1 MGLDYVSAL
10 GIFLGDFFF
19 WFLTTIYVKKCNG
32 NLIVQIM
39 LVAGLTNMCDFVSKY
54 FAPQH
59 FSNVLVAFLAAAT
72 GTGAAM
78 LYDRR
83 AKKKQK
89 QKNKLYVLPL
99 AKKTAENR

>member
-1 MGLDYVSAL
+1 VGFDLTSAL
-10 GIFLGDFFF
+10 GIFAGDFFF

-39 LVAGLTNMCDFVSKY
+39 LVAGLTNLCDFVSKY

-59 FSNVLVAFLAAAT
+59 FSNIVVAFLAAAT

-78 LYDRR
+78 LYDRWG
-83 AKKKQK
+83 KKK
-89 QKNKLYVLPL
+89 QKNKLYILPL
-99 AKKTAENR
+99 AKKIAENR